1 MDSMDRMGRR
11 AAAWAAAG
19 VMVLLTGCA
28 GTIKQDARVQG
39 DLSRLEGVGMVVA
52 KMSPD
57 AAKQQGD
64 NPQFNREELATRL
77 RYRLESRGLT
87 APAATH
93 QVEIVVTDI
102 RVRGAFAAIMF
113 GFMAG
118 DDHINGHV
126 RVVDPSGRPLRS
138 FEVKASYALGGLAG
152 GQDGARLGWL
162 YDKFADMAAEE
173 LQKFVTPP
181 RAGAG
186 TIAPVAAGAPLPAPA
201 SSPSATSPAAAP
213 AAQVP
218 QAAPGVASTAAIDN
232 VEAVPVSERGRTAYR
247 EWLTHK
253 KPRAFIISENG
264 WFYSVWGT
272 KPPDP
277 MEPTDPLERGMKRCR
292 DAGRPNCQAYAID
305 DRVVYIKPGSPATTA
320 AN

>member
-1 MDSMDRMGRR
+1 MGTTKQAVRWV
-11 AAAWAAAG
+11 AAWAG
-19 VMVLLTGCA
+19 MGFLVLLTGCA
-28 GTIKQDARVQG
+28 GTIKQDPRVQG
-39 DLSRLEGVGMVVA
+39 DVSRLEGVAQVVA

-118 DDHINGHV
+118 DDHVTGRV
-126 RVVDPSGRPLRS
+126 RVLDPSGRALRS

-162 YDKFADMAAEE
+162 YEKFADLAADE
-173 LQKFVTPP
+173 LQKFVMPP

-186 TIAPVAAGAPLPAPA
+186 PIAPVVAGSTAQPAP
-201 SSPSATSPAAAP
+201 PSAAPVPALTQP
-213 AAQVP
+213 
-218 QAAPGVASTAAIDN
+218 APGVVSTAAIDN
-232 VEAVPVSERGRTAYR
+232 VDAVPVSERGREAYR
-247 EWLTHK
+247 DWLTHR
-253 KPRAFIISENG
+253 KPRAFVVSENG
-264 WFYSVWGT
+264 WFYGTWST
-272 KPPDP
+272 KPRDP
-277 MEPTDPLERGMKRCR
+277 TEPSDPLERVMKRCR
-292 DAGRPNCQAYAID
+292 DAGRPNCQPYAID
-305 DRVVYIKPGSPATTA
+305 DNVVYIKPGSPPATA
-320 AN
+320 AAN